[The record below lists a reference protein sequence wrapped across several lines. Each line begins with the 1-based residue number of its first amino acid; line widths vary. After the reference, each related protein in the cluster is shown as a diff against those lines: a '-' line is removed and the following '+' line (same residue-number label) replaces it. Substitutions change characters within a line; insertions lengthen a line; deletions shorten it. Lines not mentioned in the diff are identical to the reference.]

1 MNITCNN
8 FFSVKQCA
16 EIPNFVETSIY
27 RVIGGKSASSPIPW
41 QVHLREHLSDEK
53 FASFCGGDTKDQ
65 TPIDTSQ
72 YH

>member
-1 MNITCNN
+1 MKKLE
-8 FFSVKQCA
+8 FSVKRCA

-41 QVHLREHLSDEK
+41 QVHLREHLSERN

-65 TPIDTSQ
+65 TPVDTAQ